1 MSAFEVT
8 EKGPVETS
16 HSFTSEQREA
26 LAIRLGKSEKSLTS
40 ELEIG
45 SQDVEFLLDVM
56 QNLNEQE
63 AREILE
69 TGYEVH
75 RKDPNF
81 PASALTTIEE
91 LLDPNFE
98 MDEESRQ
105 FAMKME
111 AAVLHYH
118 APYPDVR
125 AIADPFD
132 DPTIPVETFRAYLLG
147 TIWTI
152 VGVGVNQFFEP
163 RQPPI
168 SISGPVLQLL
178 CYPCGK
184 FCEYVLPDW
193 GFTFRGKRH
202 TLNPGPWNQKE
213 QLLVT
218 IMFNITA
225 ALIYINSQIFVQ
237 RMPMFYDNHWAGFG
251 YQFTLALSTQYLG
264 FGIAGLAR
272 HILVFPINALWP
284 ANFPIL
290 AMNRALLAPEKR
302 ESINGWTISRY
313 KFFFYV
319 FIGTFF
325 YFWLPNYLFS
335 ALSYFNWMT
344 WIAPNNFNL
353 AAITGSIA
361 GMGINPIPT
370 FDWSIIN
377 YVNPLYTPFFA
388 QLNNYMGA
396 LFGGAILIPAIY
408 FSGMYWTN
416 YLSMNSSSIF
426 TNKGELYDV
435 KQVLNDQGV
444 LDQKKF
450 EAYGTPF
457 YTAGNLAV
465 YGTFFAMYPMM
476 FVDSCLRQWKIIYT
490 GFRQLFEAVFRGI
503 PIQNTHNDAHSRMMR
518 AYPEVPIWWYL
529 IILVISLVLGIV
541 CVEIYPTEAPVW
553 GIFLALALGIIF
565 LIPIGLLYAT
575 TANLF
580 SLNVLTEL
588 IAGYALPGRGIALMI
603 IKSFG
608 LNVNLQAIY
617 FIQDQKLGHYGKI
630 PPRATFKAQLVA
642 TFICVLVVM
651 GVANW
656 QINNFDDLCQ
666 KTDGNKFQCPNEYIY
681 YSASVFWGVIGPK
694 RVFDQI
700 YPVLKYTFLIGA
712 LIPVPFYLY
721 ERFVS
726 DKLSRWFNPI
736 LFCYGIIN
744 FYAPY
749 NLSYATGG
757 MYVSFAFMWYLRNR
771 YTSWFEKYTYVLSAG
786 LSAGVAISAIIIFF
800 AVQYKEVDLSWWGNN
815 VSFVGADGADGP
827 LDPLPA
833 KGYFGPAPGTFHY

>member
-1 MSAFEVT
+1 MSDSIVT
-8 EKGPVETS
+8 EKGP
-16 HSFTSEQREA
+16 SEKVNTFNEDQREA
-26 LAIRLGKSEKSLTS
+26 LAIRLGKTEKSVTS
-40 ELEIG
+40 GLEIG

-56 QNLNEQE
+56 QNLSDEE
-63 AREILE
+63 ARKIIED
-69 TGYEVH
+69 GYQEH

-98 MDEESRQ
+98 MEDESRL
-105 FAMKME
+105 FAIKME
-111 AAVLHYH
+111 AAVMHYH

-132 DPTIPVETFRAYLLG
+132 DPTIPVETFRAYFLG

-152 VGVGVNQFFEP
+152 VGCGVNQFFEP
-163 RQPPI
+163 RQPAM

-202 TLNPGPWNQKE
+202 TLNPGPWNNKE

-218 IMFNITA
+218 IMFNITQ
-225 ALIYINSQIFVQ
+225 ALIYINSQIYVQ
-237 RMPMFYDNHWAGFG
+237 RMHMFYENSWAGFG

-264 FGIAGLAR
+264 FGLAGLSR
-272 HILVFPINALWP
+272 HILVYPISALWP

-290 AMNRALLAPEKR
+290 AMNKALLAPEKR
-302 ESINGWTISRY
+302 ESINGWTVSRY

-319 FIGTFF
+319 FIITFF
-325 YFWLPNYLFS
+325 YFWIPDFLFQAVS
-335 ALSYFNWMT
+335 TFNWMT

-353 AAITGSIA
+353 AAITGSMA

-370 FDWSIIN
+370 FDWSVIN
-377 YVNPLYTPFFA
+377 YTNPLYTPFFA
-388 QLNNYMGA
+388 QLNNFIGA

-408 FSGMYWTN
+408 FSGMYYTN

-426 TNKGELYDV
+426 TNTGESYDV
-435 KQVLNDQGV
+435 KQVLKNGV
-444 LDQKKF
+444 LDKDLF
-450 EAYGTPF
+450 EKYGPPF

-476 FVDSCLRQWKIIYT
+476 FVDSCLRQWKIIYV
-490 GFRQLFEAVFRGI
+490 GFKQLFYSLFKGI

-518 AYPEVPIWWYL
+518 AYPEVPLWWYA
-529 IILVISLVLGIV
+529 IIMVISLVIGIV

-553 GIFLALALGIIF
+553 GIFMALALGIIF

-588 IAGYALPGRGIALMI
+588 IAGYALPGKGIALMI
-603 IKSFG
+603 VKAFG

-630 PPRATFKAQLVA
+630 PPRATFKAQLAA

-656 QINNFDDLCQ
+656 QINNYDNLCD
-666 KTDGNKFQCPNEYIY
+666 KSDPANKFQCPNEYIY

-694 RVFDQI
+694 RVFDQL

-712 LIPVPFYLY
+712 VIPIPFFLY
-721 ERFVS
+721 EKFVS

-736 LFCYGIIN
+736 LFAFGIIN

-757 MYVSFAFMWYLRNR
+757 MYVSFAFMWYVRNR

-786 LSAGVAISAIIIFF
+786 LSAGVAISGIIIFF
-800 AVQYKEVDLSWWGNN
+800 AVQYKEKTLSWWGNN
-815 VSFVGADGADGP
+815 VSFNGLDALDEP
-827 LDPLPA
+827 LTPIPA
-833 KGYFGPAPGTFHY
+833 VGYFGPPPGSYKF